1 MPKKTK
7 REKVI
12 AEYHRKLSG
21 VGLRPQE
28 TVKSYTYAYRNSVKP
43 SDDSTESAQLNDRS
57 IRRDL
62 FKTLILAV
70 VAIAGEVAI
79 SMIINEL

>member
-21 VGLRPQE
+21 VDLHPKKMVQP
-28 TVKSYTYAYRNSVKP
+28 YTYAYSNTIQPPDS
-43 SDDSTESAQLNDRS
+43 STDSTQLYDHS

-62 FKTLILAV
+62 IKTLILAV
-70 VAIAGEVAI
+70 AAIGGEI
-79 SMIINEL
+79 GLSLIMK